1 MHLLRWGLF
10 FLLKTPALR
19 SIGNIVSGSDL
30 QTQMAIDAGVL
41 SSLPKLMHH
50 PKPSLQKEAAWAVS
64 NIAAGPRQQI
74 QQLITCGL
82 LPHLVDILKNV
93 GGESLKYPK
102 LLVWASFKQA
112 ELP

>member
-1 MHLLRWGLF
+1 M
-10 FLLKTPALR
+10 KTPALR

-41 SSLPKLMHH
+41 SALPKLMRH
-50 PKPSLQKEAAWAVS
+50 PKPSVQKEAAWAVS

-82 LPHLVDILKNV
+82 LPHLVDLLKNV
-93 GGESLKYPK
+93 GDEESFCP
-102 LLVWASFKQA
+102 
-112 ELP
+112 